1 MSLTEAVVLGVI
13 QGVFEWLP
21 VSSEA
26 VISIVMTQLF
36 GSGVTESLNSAIWL
50 HTGTM
55 FAALIYFRE
64 DFFELIEFFFEKI
77 RNQDFERE
85 KSEIENI
92 FVFIVVAT
100 FVTSA
105 VGGTLYFGA
114 LEFFSTRPDLFAA
127 ITGLALVA
135 TGVARFYQ
143 NTEGRVSGDL
153 DLIDSVFVGLLQGLA
168 VIPGVSRSGSTVF
181 GLFYRDF
188 SAQDAFRLSFLLSV
202 PAVFIANIG
211 INIFSGFTVGIEM
224 FLASTVAFIV
234 GYFTIDIV
242 LEIADRAEVAYICFV
257 LAAISFIPL
266 II

>member
-36 GSGVTESLNSAIWL
+36 GSGVAESLNSAIWL

-55 FAALIYFRE
+55 FAALIYFRK
-64 DFFELIEFFFEKI
+64 DFFELTRFFLERVRTQK
-77 RNQDFERE
+77 FERNE
-85 KSEIENI
+85 SRLENI
-92 FVFIVVAT
+92 FVFVVVAT
-100 FVTSA
+100 FATSV
-105 VGGTLYFGA
+105 VGGTIYLGA
-114 LEFFSTRPDLFAA
+114 LQFFSGSPEMFAA
-127 ITGLALVA
+127 L
-135 TGVARFYQ
+135 TGVALLVTGLLRFYQ
-143 NTEGRVSGDL
+143 TTENRVSDEVDL
-153 DLIDSVFVGLLQGLA
+153 VDSVLVGVLQGLA
-168 VIPGVSRSGSTVF
+168 VIPGISRSGSTTF

-188 SAQDAFRLSFLLSV
+188 SAEDAFKLSFLLSV

-224 FLASTVAFIV
+224 IVASIVAFFV
-234 GYFTIDIV
+234 GYLTIDLV
-242 LEIADRAEVAYICFV
+242 LEAAQRAEVAYICFL
-257 LAAISFIPL
+257 LAAMSFIPL